1 LLTEGF
7 DHNGGPA
14 GLPLIFAP
22 FEEEAKISKKNRRPN
37 QPPLL
42 AVQTQIIRHHRAIG
56 RDHNF
61 VLIDC

>member
-1 LLTEGF
+1 LLTEDF
-7 DHNGGPA
+7 DHNGGPV

-22 FEEEAKISKKNRRPN
+22 FEEETKMSKQNRRRNLP
-37 QPPLL
+37 QFF